1 MGKGGLFRFY
11 KVSYCPLNIGTRET
25 PKIYLHRSLNIR
37 IGNIASHLHCSQVID
52 LQQGEALMYSK
63 HFFTS
68 SLFCSSILM
77 PNTFALFP

>member
-37 IGNIASHLHCSQVID
+37 IGNIASHLHCSQAVSYTH
-52 LQQGEALMYSK
+52 LTLP
-63 HFFTS
+63 T
-68 SLFCSSILM
+68 
-77 PNTFALFP
+77 N